1 MDKKNIKLQFKS
13 SIERITEINDSFSS
27 GVLRICYT
35 GVNRNGSS
43 ISKQVLEA
51 AIPSLFNCPVVC
63 NYDTTSDTIGGHDM
77 EVVTNDA
84 GDIRCVNLTSAVGVI
99 PESAKVWW
107 ESIEDG
113 GDTHEYLV
121 TEALLW
127 KRSPVYQKISEDGIT
142 SQSMEISVSDGA
154 MREGVFEITDMT
166 FTALCLL
173 GDDVEPCF
181 ESASLQMFSSD
192 EIHRQFSELMDDL
205 KKSFAQVRPSNEVT
219 TYQIILEGGKEA
231 LDEKKELMT
240 QYGFTEEMLD
250 FSLED
255 FSVEELTEKF
265 ETMKSE
271 KEFALA
277 EQFRSELIDAL
288 SVEKIETC
296 FGEMSRYWY
305 VDYDGEA
312 NEVYCY
318 DESDWTLCGFSYSMN
333 GDHVVIDFESKK
345 RKKFAI
351 VDFDEGEQQ
360 RTFSAVYDAI
370 SALYEDSKSEW
381 EQKYQ
386 SAESEMVGL
395 KEELNGLREFKA
407 NIEVEA
413 AKQERDALFAQFE
426 DLVGIPAF
434 DELCNDCGKFS
445 IEELE
450 EKCYAIRGRKQT
462 EKFALGNEPKAPKMP
477 IDQNPIVVNEPYGG
491 VFTEYGIHL
500 N

>member
-63 NYDTTSDTIGGHDM
+63 NYDIAADTIGGHDM
-77 EVVTNDA
+77 EIVTNDA
-84 GDIRCVNLTSAVGVI
+84 GDIRLVNLTSAVGVI

-107 ESIEDG
+107 ESID
-113 GDTHEYLV
+113 DDDVSHEYLV
-121 TEALLW
+121 AEALLW
-127 KRSPVYQKISEDGIT
+127 KRSPVYRKISEDGIT
-142 SQSMEISVSDGA
+142 SQSMEISVSNGT
-154 MREGVFEITDMT
+154 MREGIFEITDMT

-181 ESASLQMFSSD
+181 ESASLQVFSSD
-192 EIHRQFSELMDDL
+192 EIHRQFSELMADL
-205 KKSFAQVRPSNEVT
+205 KENFTQVRSFNEVT
-219 TYQIILEGGKEA
+219 TYQKFLEGGKEA
-231 LDEKKELMT
+231 LDKKKELMA
-240 QYGFTEEMLD
+240 QYGLTEEMLG
-250 FSLED
+250 FSIED
-255 FSVEELTEKF
+255 FSVDELTEKF

-277 EQFRSELIDAL
+277 EQFRNELIDAL
-288 SVEKIETC
+288 GAEKIETC

-305 VDYDGEA
+305 VDYDSEA
-312 NEVYCY
+312 GEVYCY

-360 RTFSAVYDAI
+360 RTFSAIYDAI
-370 SALYEDSKSEW
+370 ASLYESNKSEW

-386 SAESEMVGL
+386 NAETEMSDL
-395 KEELNGLREFKA
+395 KEELSKLREFKA
-407 NIEVEA
+407 DVETEI
-413 AKQERDALFAQFE
+413 AKQERDGLFAKFE
-426 DLVGIPAF
+426 DLAGTPAF
-434 DELCNDCGKFS
+434 DALRDDCDNFS
-445 IEELE
+445 IKELE

-462 EKFALGNEPKAPKMP
+462 EKFAMNNEPKAPKMP
-477 IDQNPIVVNEPYGG
+477 IAQDHIIVNEPYGG
-491 VFTEYGIHL
+491 VFPEYGIHI